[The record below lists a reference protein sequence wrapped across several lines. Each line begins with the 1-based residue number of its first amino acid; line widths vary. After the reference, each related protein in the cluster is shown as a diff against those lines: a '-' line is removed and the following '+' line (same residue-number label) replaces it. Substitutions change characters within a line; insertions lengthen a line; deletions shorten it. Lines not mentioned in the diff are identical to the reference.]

1 MGVDKSRWLRRPTMA
16 LGHAFDSE
24 SAYGRYLRLEI
35 KPSDRQ
41 SEIVGDCSM
50 TLGSKWA
57 SVCCPNYFMGM
68 RRGRVSTGRS
78 PAVYFD
84 QFIGRCGKFFIGQ
97 LKPFRPR
104 VILSL
109 RVYVP
114 GLFASRSES
123 LEEWLSAR
131 SFSEIDRI
139 GSLHFNL
146 GSMSDRGGIH
156 VVSMT
161 HPCFHGPK
169 MHHRRSRRTQG
180 SMAEIAM
187 LKETMK

>member
-1 MGVDKSRWLRRPTMA
+1 MSVGQSRWLRRPSMA
-16 LGHAFDSE
+16 LGHAFASE
-24 SAYGRYLRLEI
+24 AAYGRSLRLEI

-50 TLGSKWA
+50 TLESKWA
-57 SVCCPNYFMGM
+57 SVCLPNYFVGM
-68 RRGRVSTGRS
+68 RRGRVGTGRS
-78 PAVYFD
+78 PAVYSD
-84 QFIGRCGKFFIGQ
+84 QFIGRCAKFFIGQ

-114 GLFASRSES
+114 ELFASRSES

-139 GSLHFNL
+139 GSLHFNPGL
-146 GSMSDRGGIH
+146 
-156 VVSMT
+156 
-161 HPCFHGPK
+161 HGRPWADSYRFINPP
-169 MHHRRSRRTQG
+169 MFPWT
-180 SMAEIAM
+180 
-187 LKETMK
+187 